1 MVIDGCATDNVYKD
15 GSEDG
20 ACDSRTIFR
29 LLNTTN
35 KLLVVVFESGAQ
47 NRQYNNGED

>member
-1 MVIDGCATDNVYKD
+1 MEIDGCATDNVYED

-29 LLNTTN
+29 LLDTTN
-35 KLLVVVFESGAQ
+35 KLLVVVLESGAQ
-47 NRQYNNGED
+47 DRQYNDGKD